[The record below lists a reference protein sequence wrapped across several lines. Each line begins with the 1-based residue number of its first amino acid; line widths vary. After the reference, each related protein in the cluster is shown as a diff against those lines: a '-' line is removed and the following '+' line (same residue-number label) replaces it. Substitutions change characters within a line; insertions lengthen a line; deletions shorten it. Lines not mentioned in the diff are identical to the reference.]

1 VILNFFLSYRGELA
15 AGLAAGIWAGSAMF
29 YGQIGRQIS
38 PLVLNLSKGLL
49 AIGYLAITMALTGD
63 SFQLPMKALG
73 LLLLSGLVGI
83 ALGDTVFF
91 GALNRVGARLTLL
104 INTLSPVA
112 TALLANVFLGEKLRP
127 WSYLGICLAIG
138 GIAGVIS
145 DQTVDRFSSRDAALV
160 GRSRQYWLGIGFGVI
175 SALANSAASV
185 LSRQA
190 MSAQDL
196 SPVATTFWRLVAG
209 TIGILV
215 LLAGQKKRPSLK
227 LSSQTWS
234 QLGAVAFF
242 STYLGISLQQTAL
255 KFTAAGIAQ
264 TIGATSPLFVL
275 GIDCWRGEKIGWRSV
290 GYGILSIGGVSL
302 LFV

>member
-1 VILNFFLSYRGELA
+1 VILNFFLHHQGELA
-15 AGLAAGIWAGSAMF
+15 AGAAAAIWAGSSIF
-29 YGQIGRQIS
+29 YGQIGRQVS

-49 AIGYLAITMALTGD
+49 AIGYLSITMALTGD
-63 SFQLPMKALG
+63 SFQLPTKAVG

-83 ALGDTVFF
+83 AWGDTVFF

-104 INTLSPVA
+104 INTLSPVV
-112 TALLANVFLGEKLRP
+112 TALLADVFLGEKLRP
-127 WSYLGICLAIG
+127 LSYLGICLAIG

-145 DQTVDRFSSRDAALV
+145 VSPNATGKAAP
-160 GRSRQYWLGIGFGVI
+160 RSQLPQYWLGVGY
-175 SALANSAASV
+175 ALASAVANSVATV

-190 MSAQDL
+190 MSVQDL
-196 SPVATTFWRLVAG
+196 SPVATTFWRLLAG
-209 TIGILV
+209 TIGILC
-215 LLAGQKKRPSLK
+215 LLAWQKKRPSLQ
-227 LSSQTWS
+227 LSSKIWM

-275 GIDCWRGEKIGWRSV
+275 ALDRWRGEKIGWRSV
-290 GYGILSIGGVSL
+290 GYGVLSIGGVSL

>member
-1 VILNFFLSYRGELA
+1 VISNFFLQHQGELA
-15 AGLAAGIWAGSAMF
+15 AGTAAAIWAGSSIF
-29 YGQIGRQIS
+29 YGQIGRQVS

-49 AIGYLAITMALTGD
+49 AIGYLSITMALTGD
-63 SFQLPMKALG
+63 SFQLPTRALG
-73 LLLLSGLVGI
+73 LLFLSGLVGI

-91 GALNRVGARLTLL
+91 GALNRIGARLTLL
-104 INTLSPVA
+104 INTLSPVV
-112 TALLANVFLGEKLRP
+112 TALLADVFLGEKLRP
-127 WSYLGICLAIG
+127 LSYLGICVAIG

-145 DQTVDRFSSRDAALV
+145 DRTREQSEQ
-160 GRSRQYWLGIGFGVI
+160 SRQFWLGIGYALT
-175 SALANSAASV
+175 SAGANSVATV

-196 SPVATTFWRLVAG
+196 SPVATTFWRLLAG
-209 TIGILV
+209 TIGILC
-215 LLAGQKKRPSLK
+215 LLAVQRKPASLK
-227 LSSQTWS
+227 LNAKTWT

-275 GIDCWRGEKIGWRSV
+275 VIDRWRGEKIGWWSL
-290 GYGILSIGGVSL
+290 GYGVLAIGGVSL
-302 LFV
+302 LFYP

>member
-1 VILNFFLSYRGELA
+1 MSNFFLSYRGELA
-15 AGLAAGIWAGSAMF
+15 AGSAAAIWAGSSIF
-29 YGQIGRQIS
+29 YSRVGRQVS

-49 AIGYLAITMALTGD
+49 AIGYLAVTMVLTGD
-63 SFQLPMKALG
+63 SFQLPTRALG

-91 GALNRVGARLTLL
+91 GALNRIGARLTLL

-112 TALLANVFLGEKLRP
+112 TALLADVFLGEKLRP
-127 WSYLGICLAIG
+127 LSYLGICLVIG
-138 GIAGVIS
+138 GIAGVIGDRTTP
-145 DQTVDRFSSRDAALV
+145 DQSPSAEQ
-160 GRSRQYWLGIGFGVI
+160 SQQYWVGIGCAVT
-175 SALANSAASV
+175 SALANSLASV

-190 MSAQDL
+190 LSTQDL
-196 SPVATTFWRLVAG
+196 SPVAATFWRLIAG
-209 TIGILV
+209 VIGILW
-215 LLAGQKKRPSLK
+215 LLVVPQDRPSLK
-227 LSSQTWS
+227 LAAKTWI

-242 STYLGISLQQTAL
+242 STYIGIALQQTAL

-275 GIDCWRGEKIGWRSV
+275 VIDRWRGEKIGWQAL
-290 GYGILSIGGVSL
+290 GYAVLSIGGVSL